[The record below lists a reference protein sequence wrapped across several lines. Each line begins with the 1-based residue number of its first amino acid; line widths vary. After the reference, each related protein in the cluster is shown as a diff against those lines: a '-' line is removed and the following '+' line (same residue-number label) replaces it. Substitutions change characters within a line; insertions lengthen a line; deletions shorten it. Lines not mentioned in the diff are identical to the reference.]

1 MDMVDFDTYC
11 IARKNPTSS
20 ELFLYLEEVDSCCPK
35 CGIPFS
41 RTKDGKFVKGYEIAH
56 VFPNSPTPAEKI
68 MLQNV
73 CIAGINSEDP
83 LNKIALC
90 HDCHKY
96 YDDNKSV
103 ELYNEMFDLKATKHK
118 ALEAKKLISNNN
130 IESELTQIISKLASL
145 SDLEINGL
153 EKLEYK
159 ALKVSDKIEDTY
171 ILMRRRIESEV
182 LQYFTFIR
190 QEFAN
195 LPLGS
200 FSFDT
205 MATNV
210 RHAYCTMRDQGLD
223 KAEIYKQMTKWFE
236 RKTSCDV
243 EACRIMVSF
252 FVQDCEIYEELP

>member
-1 MDMVDFDTYC
+1 
-11 IARKNPTSS
+11 
-20 ELFLYLEEVDSCCPK
+20 
-35 CGIPFS
+35 
-41 RTKDGKFVKGYEIAH
+41 
-56 VFPNSPTPAEKI
+56 VFPNSPTPAEKT

-73 CIAGINSEDP
+73 RIAGINSEDP

-145 SDLEINGL
+145 SDLEIDGL

-252 FVQDCEIYEELP
+252 FVQDCEIYEELPK

>member
-96 YDDNKSV
+96 YDDNTI
-103 ELYNEMFDLKATKHK
+103 L
-118 ALEAKKLISNNN
+118 KLIRNFYRLQSQGDVLKINKYPFMDGSILSININKNGMFNNEILN
-130 IESELTQIISKLASL
+130 ELLNNSKIIK
-145 SDLEINGL
+145 
-153 EKLEYK
+153 
-159 ALKVSDKIEDTY
+159 
-171 ILMRRRIESEV
+171 
-182 LQYFTFIR
+182 
-190 QEFAN
+190 
-195 LPLGS
+195 
-200 FSFDT
+200 
-205 MATNV
+205 
-210 RHAYCTMRDQGLD
+210 
-223 KAEIYKQMTKWFE
+223 
-236 RKTSCDV
+236 
-243 EACRIMVSF
+243 
-252 FVQDCEIYEELP
+252 

>member
-1 MDMVDFDTYC
+1 MVNFDTYC
-11 IARKNPTSS
+11 IDRKSPTPT
-20 ELFLYLEEVDSCCPK
+20 EYLLYLEEVDSCCPK
-35 CGIPFS
+35 CGIPFV
-41 RTKDGKFVKGYEIAH
+41 RNKGGKIVKGCEIAH
-56 VFPNSPTPAEKI
+56 VFPNSPTPTEKI

-73 CIAGINSEDP
+73 RVAGINSEDP

-118 ALEAKKLISNNN
+118 ALEAKKLISNKN
-130 IESELTQIISKLASL
+130 IESELTLIISKLASL
-145 SDLEINGL
+145 SDLEIEGL

-171 ILMRRRIESEV
+171 RLMRRRIESEV

-195 LPLGS
+195 QPLGS

-205 MATNV
+205 MASNV
-210 RHAYCTMRDQGLD
+210 RHSYCALRDMGLD
-223 KAEIYKQMTKWFE
+223 KAEIYKQMTNWFE
-236 RKTSCDV
+236 LKTSCDV

-252 FVQDCEIYEELP
+252 FVQDCEIYEELPK

>member
-1 MDMVDFDTYC
+1 MVDFDTYC
-11 IARKNPTSS
+11 IDRKNPIPS

-35 CGIPFS
+35 CGTPFAI
-41 RTKDGKFVKGYEIAH
+41 TKGGKFVKGYEIAH

-73 CIAGINSEDP
+73 CVAGINSEDP

-103 ELYNEMFDLKATKHK
+103 NLYNEMFDLKATKHK
-118 ALEAKKLISNNN
+118 ALEAKKLILNKN
-130 IESELTQIISKLASL
+130 IESELTIIIRKLASL
-145 SDLEINGL
+145 SDLEIDRL

-159 ALKVSDKIEDTY
+159 SLKISDKIEEEY
-171 ILMRRRIESEV
+171 KLMRRRIECEV
-182 LQYFTFIR
+182 LQYFTFIK

-195 LPLGS
+195 QPIGS

-205 MATNV
+205 MASNV
-210 RHAYCTMRDQGLD
+210 RHAYCTLRDKGLD
-223 KAEIYKQMTKWFE
+223 KAEIYKQMTNWFE
-236 RKTSCDV
+236 RKTSCDA

-252 FVQDCEIYEELP
+252 FIQDCEIYEKLSQ